1 MNKSV
6 TLRGLGTDATIV
18 QAHEEPDEAPE
29 RVFFVE
35 EVFTGMLERNTIR
48 HGKSIEDE
56 RGGGIRSGRGTLTL
70 INSTVSNNTTPG
82 EGGGIY
88 VKGTLDLVN
97 TIIAN
102 NTAGGESG
110 DCTIADMDESGI

>member
-1 MNKSV
+1 MLPSSRPTRNQTKPPNAS
-6 TLRGLGTDATIV
+6 L
-18 QAHEEPDEAPE
+18 
-29 RVFFVE
+29 FVE
-35 EVFTGMLERNTIR
+35 EGFTGILERMTIR

-56 RGGGIRSGRGTLTL
+56 RGGGISSGRGTLTL